1 MCSGRWRARNDAAY
15 FVLSYYSMEMHAIL
29 FANPVILSNFANKI
43 YISMEKEFSCISEI
57 REIRRMKS
65 VLSERETRLSRPMLC
80 DYAMI
85 PALYAWFNE
94 IMDGDEGGQPGKA
107 YARMKFIFIILF
119 LYAPG
124 ALAGGKM
131 PDGLRAA
138 IARTIPGISPCV
150 ISNNKKTSTF
160 YYDVYNRYKEELRD
174 IYDKL
179 VRRMRDC
186 AKSEQPGACSGK
198 GGGGRGREKD
208 YPYLWGDY

>member
-1 MCSGRWRARNDAAY
+1 
-15 FVLSYYSMEMHAIL
+15 
-29 FANPVILSNFANKI
+29 
-43 YISMEKEFSCISEI
+43 MEKDFSCISEI

-65 VLSERETRLSRPMLC
+65 ALSERETRLSRPTLR

-131 PDGLRAA
+131 PDGLRKA
-138 IARTIPGISPCV
+138 ISGLYPSLAPCV
-150 ISNNKKTSTF
+150 ISNNKKSSLF
-160 YYDVYNRYKEELRD
+160 FFELYRLYKSDIERIYEGIMRKLMETEEYCLQQ
-174 IYDKL
+174 I
-179 VRRMRDC
+179 
-186 AKSEQPGACSGK
+186 
-198 GGGGRGREKD
+198 RGCESKQ
-208 YPYLWGDY
+208 LSLF

>member
-1 MCSGRWRARNDAAY
+1 
-15 FVLSYYSMEMHAIL
+15 
-29 FANPVILSNFANKI
+29 
-43 YISMEKEFSCISEI
+43 MEKDFSCISEI

-65 VLSERETRLSRPMLC
+65 ALSERETRLSRPTLR

-107 YARMKFIFIILF
+107 CARMKFIFIILF

-160 YYDVYNRYKEELRD
+160 YYDVYNRYKEELLD
-174 IYDKL
+174 IYGKL
-179 VRRMRDC
+179 VCRMRDC
-186 AKSEQPGACSGK
+186 VKSEQPGLGSLTSHRVKGLKDVAASVPDHDEGSGDTDDD
-198 GGGGRGREKD
+198 GQSGS
-208 YPYLWGDY
+208 PL